1 MIRFLVVFI
10 FFVDLYSNSIS
21 QNAFYS
27 KKSEYQTFMHDGL
40 SREYL
45 FYLPANLKAGAP
57 LVFVLH
63 GYTDDASK
71 IRDYS
76 GMNAIADQN
85 GFAVCYPRGTLDSK
99 NNRFWNVGYAFHE
112 GVTIKDIEFLEQLA
126 KFLQQKN
133 NLGKTNTF
141 ATGMSNGA
149 EMCYLLACRA
159 SDTFRAVAPVA
170 GMMLKISIENCNPG
184 KPVPVFE
191 IHGTNDTINRY
202 DGDINNNDGWG
213 AYLGV
218 IPVLDFWVLANNCSE
233 IKTDTVPNTNQND
246 NSIIIR
252 EKYSGGI
259 NGNQVW
265 FYKVI
270 NGGHDWPGSSGN
282 MDINTSQEIWSF
294 FNLHISK

>member
-10 FFVDLYSNSIS
+10 FFADSYIDSLP
-21 QNAFYS
+21 QNPFYS
-27 KKSEYQTFMHDGL
+27 KESEYQTFMHDGL

-99 NNRFWNVGYAFHE
+99 NNRFWNVGYAFHV

-126 KFLQQKN
+126 KFLQQKY
-133 NLGKTNTF
+133 NLSKTNTF

-149 EMCYLLACRA
+149 EMSYLLACRA

-170 GMMLKISIENCNPG
+170 GMMLKISIENCSAG

-191 IHGTNDTINRY
+191 IHGTADSINRY
-202 DGDINNNDGWG
+202 DGDINNKDGWG

-233 IKTDTVPNTNQND
+233 TKKDTVPNTNIND

-252 EKYSGGI
+252 EKHIGGI

-294 FNLHISK
+294 FNLYVSK

>member
-1 MIRFLVVFI
+1 MLRFLVKLVCLIGICFTG
-10 FFVDLYSNSIS
+10 LS
-21 QNAFYS
+21 QNAFCD
-27 KKSEYQTFMHDGL
+27 KLAEYQTLIHDGL

-45 FYLPANLKAGAP
+45 FYLPANLKAGSP

-112 GVTIKDIEFLEQLA
+112 GVTIKDIDFLEQLA
-126 KFLQQKN
+126 KFLQQKYS
-133 NLGKTNTF
+133 LSKTNTF

-159 SDTFRAVAPVA
+159 SETFRAVAPVA
-170 GMMLKISIENCNPG
+170 GMMLKINIENCSVS
-184 KPVPVFE
+184 KPLPVFE
-191 IHGTNDTINRY
+191 IHGTKDTINRY
-202 DGDINNNDGWG
+202 DGDINNQDGWG

-218 IPVLDFWVLANNCSE
+218 IPVLDFWVRANDCSK
-233 IKTDTVPNTNQND
+233 IKIDTLPDTNKND

-252 EKYSGGI
+252 EKHSGGI

-282 MDINTSQEIWSF
+282 MDINTSLEIWSF
-294 FNLHISK
+294 FNLYVSK

>member
-1 MIRFLVVFI
+1 MIRFSMILLLLAGICF
-10 FFVDLYSNSIS
+10 NGIS
-21 QNAFYS
+21 QNTYS
-27 KKSEYQTFMHDGL
+27 GKKSEYQNFKHDGL
-40 SREYL
+40 SREYI

-76 GMNAIADQN
+76 GMNSIADQN

-99 NNRFWNVGYAFHE
+99 NNRFWNVGYTFHE

-126 KFLQQKN
+126 EFLQQKYC
-133 NLGKTNTF
+133 LSKTNTF
-141 ATGMSNGA
+141 VTGMSNGA
-149 EMCYLLACRA
+149 EMSYLLACRA

-170 GMMLKISIENCNPG
+170 GMMLKVGIENCKPD

-202 DGDINNNDGWG
+202 DGDINNKDGWG
-213 AYLGV
+213 AYFGV
-218 IPVLDFWVLANNCSE
+218 LSVLDFWVLANNCSE
-233 IKTDTVPNTNQND
+233 TKTDTLPDINKND

-252 EKYSGGI
+252 EKHSGGI

-270 NGGHDWPGSSGN
+270 NSGHDWPGSSGN
-282 MDINTSQEIWSF
+282 MDINTSREIWSF
-294 FNLHISK
+294 FSLYVSE